1 MLKAGHGAPARPK
14 LLKITLAPLVALVAT
29 VVVSLLGIHG
39 LMSGANAL
47 QSALRSANS
56 AHELEAI
63 AAGVQEINSNLYH
76 VLTLRGAQ
84 TKGFNTATE
93 MHPLLP
99 KCDQVEILLRGWR
112 DTRATPAQ
120 RKRVETL
127 IVSVERYK
135 GAVDFVSQMLDVDFV
150 AAVSFVRPFDQNFRD
165 LVDSLTALVREVQAR
180 QRADADAALQTA
192 MTTMR
197 VFEGVG
203 GVAVLLAVLA
213 AANMGLASVRSHR
226 LARQNNVLT
235 RLTQVDAL
243 TGLGNRRC
251 FDESLT
257 AAWAECTS
265 KQMSLALVM
274 LDIDHFKKF
283 NDSQGHPAGD
293 VCLREVATA
302 LAECSREVAD
312 VVARYGGEEFAI
324 VMPGGSLTAARA
336 LAERVRRAVV
346 ACGVPHPAA
355 GPPGIVTV
363 SLGVASVVPTATGT
377 PASLIGA
384 ADQDLYAAK
393 RAGRNRVGNLEGAS
407 AGRVAQDRP
416 RVSAV
421 SLKS

>member
-1 MLKAGHGAPARPK
+1 MR
-14 LLKITLAPLVALVAT
+14 ITLAPLVALVTT

-39 LMSGANAL
+39 LVTGASAL

-63 AAGVQEINSNLYH
+63 AAGVQEINGNLYH

-84 TKGFNTATE
+84 TKGFNAATE
-93 MHPLLP
+93 LHPLLLE
-99 KCDQVEILLRGWR
+99 CDQVESLLRAWR
-112 DTRATPAQ
+112 DTRATQTQQ
-120 RKRVETL
+120 RRVETL

-150 AAVSFVRPFDQNFRD
+150 AAVSFIRPFDRNFRD

-192 MTTMR
+192 ATTMR

-203 GVAVLLAVLA
+203 GVAVLLALLA

-226 LARQNNVLT
+226 LARQNNMLT
-235 RLTQVDAL
+235 RLTQIDAL

-251 FDESLT
+251 FDETLA
-257 AAWAECTS
+257 AAWTACTS
-265 KQMSLALVM
+265 RQLPLALVM

-293 VCLREVATA
+293 VCLRELATA
-302 LAECSREVAD
+302 MAGSSREVTD
-312 VVARYGGEEFAI
+312 IVTRYGGEEFAV
-324 VMPGGSLTAARA
+324 VMPGASLAAGQA

-393 RAGRNRVGNLEGAS
+393 RAGRNRVGNVEAAS
-407 AGRVAQDRP
+407 VIRVAQERP
-416 RVSAV
+416 RVSTV
-421 SLKS
+421 GLKS